1 MLRFGF
7 LFGLFADLDEVL
19 NLFDNVMLGA
29 VFVIVIIFGVWL
41 GDVQTLDVFAA
52 GSKFGE
58 GSLLDDLA
66 VLAEGDDVIGA
77 G

>member
-1 MLRFGF
+1 
-7 LFGLFADLDEVL
+7 
-19 NLFDNVMLGA
+19 MLGA

>member
-1 MLRFGF
+1 MLSFGF

-19 NLFDNVMLGA
+19 DLFDNVLVGA
-29 VFVIVIIFGVWL
+29 VFVAVIIIGVWL
-41 GDVQTLDVFAA
+41 GDVETLNVFAA

>member
-1 MLRFGF
+1 

-19 NLFDNVMLGA
+19 DLFDNVLVGA
-29 VFVIVIIFGVWL
+29 VFVAVIIIGVWL
-41 GDVQTLDVFAA
+41 GDVETLNVFAA